1 MTPEE
6 FAAALTEKFSGEEY
20 KYARANFGV
29 KRGPKYTRIT
39 QGDEHDPY
47 QSVHCFVDDLGQVF
61 KPAGWD
67 RPAKGVRYATMEE
80 ALAASDPYGGY
91 LYVRR

>member
-6 FAAALTEKFSGEEY
+6 FAAALTEKF
-20 KYARANFGV
+20 KDIPHARANFGV

-39 QGDEHDPY
+39 HGDASDPY
-47 QSVHCFVDDLGQVF
+47 QAVHCFVDDQGQVF

-67 RPAKGVRYATMEE
+67 RPAKGVRYASMED
-80 ALAASDPYGGY
+80 ALAASDVYGGY
-91 LYVRR
+91 LYRRG